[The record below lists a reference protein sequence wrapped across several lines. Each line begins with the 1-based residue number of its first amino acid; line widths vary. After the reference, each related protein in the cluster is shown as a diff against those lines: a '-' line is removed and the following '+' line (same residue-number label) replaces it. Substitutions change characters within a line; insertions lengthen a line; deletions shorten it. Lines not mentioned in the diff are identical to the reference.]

1 MYRNYYITEWNYPS
15 NFSYVG
21 NVSNASGGCACS
33 KYAGRVR
40 VNVGALGG
48 FNFSVQVRIGI
59 NVADVGSTRSVSYAV
74 NMNGVNILQENV
86 SISTLS
92 QCSDTITTTYSN
104 TTTNITTSI
113 SSCQYSKSLTIP
125 LPQFPPTS
133 LYPYNPQL
141 PTNYL

>member
-40 VNVGALGG
+40 VHVGALGG

-59 NVADVGSTRSVSYAV
+59 NVADVNGIRNVGYAV

-92 QCSDTITTTYSN
+92 QCSDTTTTTYNNTNTN
-104 TTTNITTSI
+104 TTTTI